1 MTHTHDAFRCP
12 WCRGFEAY
20 VQYHDEEWGVP
31 VWEDGKQ
38 FEFLVL
44 ESAQA
49 GLSWSTILKKRE
61 GYRDAFAN
69 FDYKIVADFP
79 EGYVLELLQNP
90 AIIRNGAKIR
100 SAIHNARL
108 FMDVQAK
115 HGSFVNYIWDFVGG
129 QPIQNSWSELSQVP
143 ATTKISDA
151 LAKDLKQKGFK
162 FLGSTVIYA
171 HMQATGLVNDHLVGC
186 FRHEQVRQLAQI

>member
-1 MTHTHDAFRCP
+1 MTHSHDAFRCP

-31 VWEDGKQ
+31 VWDDKKQ

-61 GYRDAFAN
+61 GYRDSFAN
-69 FDYKIVADFP
+69 FDYKVVADFP

-108 FMDVQAK
+108 FMDLQAR
-115 HGSFVNYIWDFVGG
+115 HGSFVNYIWDFVEGE
-129 QPIQNSWSELSQVP
+129 PIQNTWSDMSHVP
-143 ATTKISDA
+143 ATTNISDR

-162 FLGSTVIYA
+162 FLGSTVMYA

-186 FRHEQVRQLAQI
+186 FRHHEVRQLSER